1 MQYFNDGDVGNVQ
14 ILYCQNILEH
24 VSSTN
29 AQTISDLSLESVT
42 RLHIEKL
49 TWLLAAVK
57 TVMVG
62 KRGCCCSIAAFKMS
76 KSYTYTLYCSCTCC
90 LMFNDAPPYP
100 YGNGK
105 ITVLNNLCAKDYQG
119 LVNVLG
125 EGRIKHVGR
134 KQNLSSPH

>member
-62 KRGCCCSIAAFKMS
+62 KRGCCCFIAAFKMS

-90 LMFNDAPPYP
+90 LMSHHHIIMATERSRY
-100 YGNGK
+100 
-105 ITVLNNLCAKDYQG
+105 
-119 LVNVLG
+119 
-125 EGRIKHVGR
+125 
-134 KQNLSSPH
+134 